1 MTDVKKRIDAL
12 DWNSLAAS
20 LTTRGYAVTPQ
31 LLTRDECAAIA
42 ALYSDDSRFRSHI
55 IMERHR
61 FGVGDYKYF
70 AHPLP
75 EIVASARTSAYPHLA
90 KIANHWATA
99 LGDKREPYPADH
111 SAFLKICDHGGQTRP
126 TPLVLH

>member
-12 DWNSLAAS
+12 DWNSLAES
-20 LTTRGYAVTPQ
+20 LTARGYAVTPQ

-42 ALYSDDSRFRSHI
+42 ALYSDPSRFRSHI

-70 AHPLP
+70 SKPLP
-75 EIVASARTSAYPHLA
+75 DLVSNVRTAGYPHLA
-90 KIANHWATA
+90 KVANEWASA
-99 LGDKREPYPADH
+99 FGEKKPPFPLEHA
-111 SAFLKICDHGGQTRP
+111 AFLKICHKAGQRRP
-126 TPLVLH
+126 TPL